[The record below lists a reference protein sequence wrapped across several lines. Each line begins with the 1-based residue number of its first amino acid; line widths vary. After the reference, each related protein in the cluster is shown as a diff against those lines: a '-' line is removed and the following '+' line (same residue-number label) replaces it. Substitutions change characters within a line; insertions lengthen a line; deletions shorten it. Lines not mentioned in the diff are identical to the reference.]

1 MNNYSKLIDSH
12 MISFKE
18 VIVKNYK
25 KIGLN
30 EIETMIIILL
40 YEQKK
45 TNNTLSISSLLEL
58 VTLSEYDLST
68 MIVNLVERGY
78 VELVIEDN
86 MEEHFLLTPT
96 IEKLG
101 EVLEQNDKKPRNVD
115 LELAK
120 VVSYIESLYQKQLA
134 VNDFKVIDR
143 WVEEGYTFEQI
154 SDAVLESVK
163 AKKTNVKYADAIL
176 VGRKSHEKATNIDP
190 ELQEVLQ
197 QINVKRR

>member
-1 MNNYSKLIDSH
+1 

-30 EIETMIIILL
+30 EIETMVIILL

-45 TNNTLSISSLLEL
+45 TNNTLSIQALLEL

-101 EVLEQNDKKPRNVD
+101 EVLEQNDKKPRNFD

-134 VNDFKVIDR
+134 INDFKVIDR

-154 SDAVLESVK
+154 SDAVLESLK
-163 AKKTNVKYADAIL
+163 AKKTNVKYVDAIL

>member
-176 VGRKSHEKATNIDP
+176 VGRKPHEKATNIDP

>member
-1 MNNYSKLIDSH
+1 

-30 EIETMIIILL
+30 EIETMVIVLL

-45 TNNTLSISSLLEL
+45 TNNTLSIQALLEL

-101 EVLEQNDKKPRNVD
+101 EVLEQNDKKPRNFD

-134 VNDFKVIDR
+134 INDFKVIDR

-154 SDAVLESVK
+154 SDAVLESLK
-163 AKKTNVKYADAIL
+163 AKKTNVKYVDAIL

>member
-30 EIETMIIILL
+30 ETEAMVIILL

-45 TNNTLSISSLLEL
+45 TNNTLYVPALLEL
-58 VTLSEYDLST
+58 VTLSEYDLSSL
-68 MIVNLVERGY
+68 IVSLVERNY
-78 VELVIEDN
+78 IELTIDDN
-86 MEEHFLLTPT
+86 MEEHFYLSPT

-101 EVLEQNDKKPRNVD
+101 EVLEQNDKKPKDLD
-115 LELAK
+115 LELSK
-120 VVSYIESLYQKQLA
+120 IVSYIESVYQKQLTI
-134 VNDFKVIDR
+134 NDFKVIDR
-143 WVEEGYTFEQI
+143 WLEEGYTFEEI
-154 SDAVLESVK
+154 SDVIIESLK
-163 AKKTNVKYADAIL
+163 LKKTNLKYVDAIL
-176 VGRKSHEKATNIDP
+176 ISRRKHEKATNIDP